1 MIVGL
6 NPGPD
11 LRSMDTWHSSSGG
24 ASDVHGC
31 QAAQHRVRVVE
42 WVEECWVD
50 EDGVR
55 DKQGE
60 GRRRRGG
67 MEGEE

>member
-1 MIVGL
+1 MMVGL

-11 LRSMDTWHSSSGG
+11 LRSMDTWHSSSGW

-42 WVEECWVD
+42 WVEECWV
-50 EDGVR
+50 V
-55 DKQGE
+55 
-60 GRRRRGG
+60 
-67 MEGEE
+67 